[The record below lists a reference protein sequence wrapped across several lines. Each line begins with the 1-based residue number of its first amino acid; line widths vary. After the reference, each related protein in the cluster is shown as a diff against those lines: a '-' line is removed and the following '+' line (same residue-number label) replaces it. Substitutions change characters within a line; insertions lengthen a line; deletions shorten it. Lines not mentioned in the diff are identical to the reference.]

1 MVRRFLKMIMMTAA
15 VVALTV
21 SCGDDDPVA
30 EAAPAVR
37 DAEVSV
43 SVRFSLPQSR
53 TGDRAACRSL
63 PRQSPQSRPRHLS
76 VPPMRCAV

>member
-1 MVRRFLKMIMMTAA
+1 MIMMAAA
-15 VVALTV
+15 VVALTA
-21 SCGDDDPVA
+21 SCRDDDPVA

-53 TGDRAACRSL
+53 TDCISTSSMKTGRCSPRVSHMQTSCR
-63 PRQSPQSRPRHLS
+63 R
-76 VPPMRCAV
+76 